1 MRLRGINK
9 KEQKHYKRETK
20 LLLSRVLNNTYLII
34 LYNMQERV
42 MDKLAYVPITIEALD
57 ITDQLVE
64 LT

>member
-1 MRLRGINK
+1 MILRGINK
-9 KEQKHYKRETK
+9 KEQKYYKRDTK

-34 LYNMQERV
+34 LQNMQERV

-57 ITDQLVE
+57 ITHQLVE

>member
-9 KEQKHYKRETK
+9 KEQKYYKRDTK

-34 LYNMQERV
+34 FHNMQERV
-42 MDKLAYVPITIEALD
+42 MDKLSYVPITIEALD
-57 ITDQLVE
+57 ITHELVE

>member
-9 KEQKHYKRETK
+9 KEQKYYKRETK
-20 LLLSRVLNNTYLII
+20 LLLSRVLNNTYLIT
-34 LYNMQERV
+34 LHNMQERV

-57 ITDQLVE
+57 IIHQLVE

>member
-9 KEQKHYKRETK
+9 KEQKYYKRDTK
-20 LLLSRVLNNTYLII
+20 LLLSSVLNNTYLII

-42 MDKLAYVPITIEALD
+42 MDKLSYVPITIEALD
-57 ITDQLVE
+57 ITHQLVE